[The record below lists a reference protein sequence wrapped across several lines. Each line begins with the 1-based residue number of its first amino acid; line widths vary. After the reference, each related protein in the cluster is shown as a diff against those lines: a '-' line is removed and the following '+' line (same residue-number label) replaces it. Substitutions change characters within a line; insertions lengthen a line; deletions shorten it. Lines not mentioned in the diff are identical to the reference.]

1 MELPEDINSTLGII
15 DSTEWIAEAPS
26 SSGGVLT
33 LANFGSVSFANCTA
47 SGASISRNPNPDAI
61 TMASGGTTKAAA
73 SGLGGGGT
81 SFSVTWK
88 HS

>member
-1 MELPEDINSTLGII
+1 
-15 DSTEWIAEAPS
+15 
-26 SSGGVLT
+26 
-33 LANFGSVSFANCTA
+33 
-47 SGASISRNPNPDAI
+47 
-61 TMASGGTTKAAA
+61 MASGGTTKAQP